1 MTKELRALKVLSA
14 GLLASVF
21 AAPVIAAD
29 VTPER
34 LLNADK
40 EPQNWLMP
48 HKDVQ
53 QPSLFWRLRKST
65 RTTSRT

>member
-48 HKDVQ
+48 HKDY
-53 QPSLFWRLRKST
+53 SSHRYSGSRKST